1 MVGGDPT
8 TTECTLFDII
18 IGGYD
23 NDDDVNVELVLV
35 PSFIIDSLLMVVVH
49 AVAVVVDFFVD
60 RRRKG

>member
-35 PSFIIDSLLMVVVH
+35 PSFIIDSLLLLMVVH

-60 RRRKG
+60 LRKG